1 VALVKV
7 VVGETWLVISVVPG
21 QLVKVHLMMPVKV
34 QLLPV
39 VVVEVPEVGEP
50 DVSEDVSESDKWVDP
65 RVPRIQ
71 RLLQSRQTFSLLN
84 LLRDSILL

>member
-50 DVSEDVSESDKWVDP
+50 DVSESDKWVDP

>member
-7 VVGETWLVISVVPG
+7 VVGETWLVILVVPS
-21 QLVKVHLMMPVKV
+21 QLVKVRLMMPVKV

-39 VVVEVPEVGEP
+39 VVVEVLEVGEL
-50 DVSEDVSESDKWVDP
+50 DVSESDKWVDP